1 MKDHSQKQMRSNPIR
16 WSRLGLVGLVVLW
29 FVWIGIEDTG
39 LFTVLVM
46 AAALLIA
53 AAVAVYMRQNERLPQ
68 SGKQRFTA
76 ILLIGL
82 ASGVLITPTAVLLMA
97 IKISLHNHIVPDFTR
112 RDITA
117 VLESTPAWV
126 LGALLLSSAGALY
139 DRARS
144 G

>member
-1 MKDHSQKQMRSNPIR
+1 MKEHSQKQLTGNRIR
-16 WSRLGLVGLVVLW
+16 WFRLGLVGLVVLW

-39 LFTVLVM
+39 LFTVLLM

-68 SGKQRFTA
+68 SGKQRFAA

-82 ASGVLITPTAVLLMA
+82 ASGTLITPTAVLLMA

-144 G
+144 D

>member
-1 MKDHSQKQMRSNPIR
+1 MKEHSQKQLTGNRIR
-16 WSRLGLVGLVVLW
+16 WFRLGLVGLVVLW

-39 LFTVLVM
+39 LFTVLLM

-68 SGKQRFTA
+68 SGKQRFAA

-82 ASGVLITPTAVLLMA
+82 ASGTLITPTAVLLMA
-97 IKISLHNHIVPDFTR
+97 IKISLHNHAVPDFTR

-144 G
+144 D

>member
-1 MKDHSQKQMRSNPIR
+1 MKEHSQKQLTGNRIR
-16 WSRLGLVGLVVLW
+16 WFRLGLVGLVVLW

-39 LFTVLVM
+39 LFTVLLM

-68 SGKQRFTA
+68 SGKQRFAA

-82 ASGVLITPTAVLLMA
+82 ASGTLITPTAVLLMA

-112 RDITA
+112 RDIAA

-144 G
+144 D